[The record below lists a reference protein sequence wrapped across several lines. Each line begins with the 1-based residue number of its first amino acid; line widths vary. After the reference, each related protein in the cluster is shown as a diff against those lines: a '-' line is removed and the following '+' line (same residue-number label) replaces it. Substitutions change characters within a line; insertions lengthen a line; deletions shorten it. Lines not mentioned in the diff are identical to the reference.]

1 MSTSTSAALP
11 VDLKTATPDRPAASD
26 RATNGTK
33 REPRRFNRRFWFLL
47 VLGVVII
54 SATTYWFVSN
64 AGYESTDD
72 SAIEAH
78 VIQVS
83 PKVSA
88 HVKAVHF
95 DDNYQVKRGDLIIEL
110 DPRD

>member
-1 MSTSTSAALP
+1 M
-11 VDLKTATPDRPAASD
+11 
-26 RATNGTK
+26 RA
-33 REPRRFNRRFWFLL
+33 
-47 VLGVVII
+47 
-54 SATTYWFVSN
+54 TYWFVSN

-72 SAIEAH
+72 SAMEAH

-95 DDNYQVKRGDLIIEL
+95 DDNYQVKRGDLHY
-110 DPRD
+110 